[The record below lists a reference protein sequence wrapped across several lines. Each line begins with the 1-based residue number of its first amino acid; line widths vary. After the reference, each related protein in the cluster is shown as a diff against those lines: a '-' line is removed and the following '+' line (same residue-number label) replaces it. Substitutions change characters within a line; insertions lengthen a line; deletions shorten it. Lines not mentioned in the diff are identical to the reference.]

1 MKKALIIFGILALL
15 VMGCTTQSK
24 VDGQT
29 TDVTGEDAADGSTA
43 ETSYSCPD
51 KTKALEDE
59 LRALESNLSDLN
71 DNAEAKLNELKKA
84 NTDEERKSL
93 VETIRDIRAEVRT
106 SEAKIDAL
114 KAALTSV
121 TCE

>member
-15 VMGCTTQSK
+15 VMGCTTQSN

-29 TDVTGEDAADGSTA
+29 TDVREGDANDGSTA

-51 KTKALEDE
+51 KTKVLEDE
-59 LRALESNLSDLN
+59 LRALESSLSELN

>member
-1 MKKALIIFGILALL
+1 MKKALIILGIIVLL

-29 TDVTGEDAADGSTA
+29 TDVPDAEETATTA

-51 KTKALEDE
+51 KTKVLEDE
-59 LRALESNLSDLN
+59 LRALEASLSELN

-93 VETIRDIRAEVRT
+93 VEAVRDIRAEART
-106 SEAKIDAL
+106 AESKMDAL
-114 KAALTSV
+114 KIALTSV
-121 TCE
+121 SCE